1 MTIQKTW
8 DLFYVPGY
16 CVEVRA
22 TGLQANN
29 RAWEGYAAGA
39 VVGYFND
46 YTSFYSAV
54 SALDKLTAKGIYIKC
69 NPLKPE
75 LLARANNR
83 LKGATFDNCAKE
95 VDVVERR
102 WLRLDIDPVRPSGIS
117 STQAELQASVTLARD
132 IVAKLDAEGWGKGI
146 VATSGN
152 GADVLYRIDL
162 RTEDKEIIKSTL
174 AYLSERFSTP
184 EAKVDT
190 QLVSAII
197 DTKVYGTVARKG
209 DSTADRPHRRSQ
221 ILDIPGEYKL
231 ATDLLIRPQP
241 KPVRTS
247 QRSFNDTPTLAQ
259 VEEWLSVLP
268 NHVGDYQEWVKILMA
283 VHSVFPGNDGIALCN
298 KYVGNVDNPDEI
310 AHKFRG
316 FNGGG
321 TGIGTLVEYAKRH
334 GWTNP
339 TKRTERYET
348 NADEASTFDLN
359 FGDKP
364 SKVTTSS
371 AEATSYTAT
380 EDSMI
385 RFVPKKDEWI
395 EVVIADFVARID
407 KVVISEE
414 GSKTYGLVGNA
425 KRGGKFTCEID
436 AEWFED
442 AGRLKALLG
451 SSAGALDPIHAGQKE
466 HLNPAIKALSQG
478 SAVTYSKRYGRTG
491 WMDRTFLIP
500 GHEKKGI
507 EIVLPNKMAYS
518 YPGDNAQVEKGVQAI
533 RHLIKFMGA
542 DVGAIIV
549 GHILTAPMAQ
559 VAGWNSERYGLF
571 LKGRTG
577 THKTSVMQCLM
588 SVYGYNH
595 MNRENLIQWGKK
607 FGSTINALMGY
618 ARHASD
624 LPMLIDNY
632 KPYSAEDPKELISFI
647 HAVMEGSDKDRLDR
661 HAKLQEA
668 KPFRCWPVFTG
679 EDLPDTDAA
688 ALARLLTIQSRKA
701 HDTSELTQAQQLA
714 AHLPAVGKAWI
725 EWLETEEAQEIV
737 KRQAAY
743 LPQLREEFAQKL
755 IEKTPNIKNPYRI
768 ATNLATNLIL
778 WWVLCYH
785 PTLGELGKEY
795 KDSHIERLEQLSF
808 SIAEQTSEA
817 TEAQQL
823 LNRLAELIVAGKA
836 IIADKE
842 SKPQGNETIVG
853 WRVSDL
859 VGDNSA
865 GVYLL
870 MEAAR
875 EVIKKQAGYDLSGFS
890 SRTLHDQLDEM
901 GAIGIHRDPKRKTRQ
916 IRINGTRVPV
926 VHITA
931 AALFGEDDLG
941 L

>member
-117 STQAELQASVTLARD
+117 STQAELQASVDLARR
-132 IVAKLDAEGWGKGI
+132 IVEAMEKEGWGKGI
-146 VATSGN
+146 IATSGN
-152 GADVLYRIDL
+152 GADVLYKMHL
-162 RTEDKEIIKSTL
+162 PVTPENKEIVKHTL
-174 AYLSERFSTP
+174 AYLSERFSN
-184 EAKVDT
+184 EQVKVDT
-190 QLVSAII
+190 NLIAANI
-197 DTKVYGTVARKG
+197 DTKVYGTIARKG

-231 ATDLLIRPQP
+231 VTDLLIRPQP

-268 NHVGDYQEWVKILMA
+268 NHVGDYQDWVKVLMA
-283 VHSVFPGNDGIALCN
+283 VHSVYPGEDGIALCN
-298 KYVGNVDNPDEI
+298 QYIGNPDQPNEI
-310 AHKFRG
+310 AQKFRG
-316 FNGGG
+316 FNGNG
-321 TGIGTLVEYAKRH
+321 TGIGTLVDFAKRH
-334 GWTNP
+334 GWSAP

-817 TEAQQL
+817 SEAQQL
-823 LNRLAELIVAGKA
+823 LNRLAELIASGKA
-836 IIADKE
+836 KIADRGE
-842 SKPQGNETIVG
+842 QAEGVDNVIG
-853 WRVSDL
+853 WRVSEFP
-859 VGDNSA
+859 GDNSSGA
-865 GVYLL
+865 YLMMGAAL
-870 MEAAR
+870 EAVKR
-875 EVIKKQAGYDLSGFS
+875 AGYDLSGFS
-890 SRTLHDQLDEM
+890 AKTINEQLTEL
-901 GAIGIHRDPKRKTRQ
+901 GAIGVHKKKQ
-916 IRINGTRVPV
+916 IRVGGTKPFVT
-926 VHITA
+926 HITA
-931 AALFGEDDLG
+931 KALFGEDDLG